1 MSNNIIQSYY
11 KRNDLNHIEELIMR
25 VTNYAWSEM
34 TLLQQGELRENAAAE
49 LAAMQARIEKL
60 ETENT
65 RLNKIIHA
73 VDVASRRRLK
83 SGETVYNIISAVQ
96 DALESA

>member
-1 MSNNIIQSYY
+1 MNTPNLDNLKNVRNPSPLQYAVLLYGDEQSASLE
-11 KRNDLNHIEELIMR
+11 DLLDAER
-25 VTNYAWSEM
+25 
-34 TLLQQGELRENAAAE
+34 AAADLTE
-49 LAAMQARIEKL
+49 MQERIEKL
-60 ETENT
+60 KTENT

-73 VDVASRRRLK
+73 VEVASRRRLK

>member
-1 MSNNIIQSYY
+1 MSNSIIQSYY

-34 TLLQQGELRENAAAE
+34 TLSEQGELRETAAAE

-60 ETENT
+60 E
-65 RLNKIIHA
+65 A
-73 VDVASRRRLK
+73 VRKAAQSHMDFHGK
-83 SGETVYNIISAVQ
+83 PKGISKTNDDLL
-96 DALESA
+96 DALAECDK